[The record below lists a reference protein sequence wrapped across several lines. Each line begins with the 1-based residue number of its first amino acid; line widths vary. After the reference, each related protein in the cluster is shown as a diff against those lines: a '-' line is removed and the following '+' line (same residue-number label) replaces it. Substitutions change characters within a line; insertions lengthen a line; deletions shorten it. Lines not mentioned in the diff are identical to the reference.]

1 MARYSTSWP
10 LRDSEKNMLPAPT
23 QPWICWRLGFQ
34 DHPLPMPCHTIRM
47 PSLYLNSGK
56 LYVFD
61 FHTSVFR
68 SWREKKHIWLQR
80 DKIQISQPI
89 NLTVPA
95 KTEHEAT
102 ALGTHSRKNPF
113 PSEPSDAKKPSL
125 PLSRVNSVI
134 FSVCVCVSFCNIIDM
149 NCIHHL

>member
-10 LRDSEKNMLPAPT
+10 LRDSEKNLLPAPT

-61 FHTSVFR
+61 FHTSPC
-68 SWREKKHIWLQR
+68 SAPGGKKNTFDCGETR
-80 DKIQISQPI
+80 FQISQPI
-89 NLTVPA
+89 NLAVPA

-113 PSEPSDAKKPSL
+113 PSEPSDAKGPSRDS
-125 PLSRVNSVI
+125 LSRVYSVI
-134 FSVCVCVSFCNIIDM
+134 FSVCVCVF
-149 NCIHHL
+149 L